1 MKKYS
6 YMIPVYAFLVR
17 HEKFAISEES
27 KAEGQKVVPVI
38 YQEDVALYIA
48 EHAEKEV

>member
-17 HEKFAISEES
+17 HEKYAISEES
-27 KAEGQKVVPVI
+27 KAEG
-38 YQEDVALYIA
+38 
-48 EHAEKEV
+48 

>member
-17 HEKFAISEES
+17 HEKYAISEES
-27 KAEGQKVVPVI
+27 KTEGQKVVPAI

>member
-17 HEKFAISEES
+17 HEKYAISEES

-48 EHAEKEV
+48 EHAEKDV

>member
-6 YMIPVYAFLVR
+6 YMIPVYAFLV
-17 HEKFAISEES
+17 KKGKYAISEES
-27 KAEGQKVVPVI
+27 KEEGQKVVPVI

-48 EHAEKEV
+48 GHAEKEV